1 MKIVIETISSI
12 AETDLQSKPEYVTD
26 ERWEKVLRIRSLE
39 DKKRSLLAGK
49 LLHQMCEECGVKEP
63 VYGTVESGKPVL
75 SSHLK
80 IAFSLSHSGEY
91 VVIVYGENAKAVGV
105 DIQQIRVVS
114 EGVKKRI
121 LHEKEW
127 MYFQNEGKQK
137 DVLMKEVDS
146 ILIEK
151 NRLLN
156 RIWAIKESYV
166 KMTGE
171 GLAHDF
177 RKLCIDFEEGT
188 VTDEKGNQACY
199 EELEAPDGYV
209 AAVTMDK

>member
-1 MKIVIETISSI
+1 MKILIDTIEAII
-12 AETDLQSKPEYVTD
+12 ETDLLDKPEYVTD
-26 ERWEKVLRIRSLE
+26 ERWEKVLRIRPLE
-39 DKKRSLLAGK
+39 DKKRCLLAGK

-75 SSHLK
+75 SSHLQ

-91 VVIVYGENAKAVGV
+91 VVLVYGENAKAVGV
-105 DIQQIRVVS
+105 DIQQIRKVS

-127 MYFQNEGKQK
+127 MYFQNEGGQK
-137 DVLMKEVDS
+137 DVSMKETDA

-171 GLAHDF
+171 GLSHDF
-177 RKLCIDFEEGT
+177 RKLCIDFEEGI
-188 VTDEKGNQACY
+188 VTDEKGNRACY

-209 AAVTMDK
+209 VAVTMDK